1 MSSKQILVTVKTDI
15 FAWPLLNE
23 IQVNVCH
30 NTDYLVSVTMLL
42 SSEEIIFFIS
52 FLFSIYCSE
61 FFLKM
66 CSKVIFFFFF
76 FTSEKFLFLF
86 LPNGFCTK
94 EKFHIKKLPVKHA
107 DFI

>member
-42 SSEEIIFFIS
+42 SSEEIIFFLS
-52 FLFSIYCSE
+52 HFYFQFIYCSE

-66 CSKVIFFFFF
+66 CSKVFFFF
-76 FTSEKFLFLF
+76 
-86 LPNGFCTK
+86 
-94 EKFHIKKLPVKHA
+94 
-107 DFI
+107 